1 MKRTEYRAARVL
13 AGITD
18 EQLAEAAGLT
28 ATTLRAFMAGQRGTD
43 ETKAKVD
50 AALLVYGVKVD
61 VKKSAQTITR
71 KTPPPSK
78 Q

>member
-28 ATTLRAFMAGQRGTD
+28 ATSLRAFMAGQRGTD
-43 ETKAKVD
+43 ETRAKVD
-50 AALLVYGVKVD
+50 AALSLYGVEVTQT
-61 VKKSAQTITR
+61 ARLQTIKR

>member
-28 ATTLRAFMAGQRGTD
+28 ATSLRAFMAGQRGTD

-50 AALLVYGVKVD
+50 AALLDYGVEVTQTTRL
-61 VKKSAQTITR
+61 QTIKR

>member
-18 EQLAEAAGLT
+18 VELAEAAGLT
-28 ATTLRAFMAGQRGTD
+28 ATSLRAFMAGQRGTD

-50 AALLVYGVKVD
+50 AALKLYGVEVFKRGRV
-61 VKKSAQTITR
+61 QTIR
-71 KTPPPSK
+71 KDK
-78 Q
+78 